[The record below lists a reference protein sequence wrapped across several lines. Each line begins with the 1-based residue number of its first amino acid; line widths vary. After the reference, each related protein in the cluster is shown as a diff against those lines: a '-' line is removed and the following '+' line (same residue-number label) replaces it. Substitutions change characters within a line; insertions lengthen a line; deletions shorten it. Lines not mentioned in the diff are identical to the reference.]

1 MSPPAA
7 IGSPHRVVVVGG
19 GFGGIRAV
27 QRLRHPGLDVTLIDR
42 RNFHLFQPLTYQIA
56 TGALPA
62 GQVAYPLRA
71 LFKSAGNVRVLLA
84 QASAVDLAA
93 RRVALGNAPGTE
105 APASVPYDTL
115 IVAAGSSYSYFGHE
129 QWREYAAE
137 VKTLESAI
145 AVRSR
150 ILRAFEQAEMTDDE
164 AVRERQMTFVIVGG
178 GPTGVEMAG
187 QIAELAR
194 DTLRRD
200 FRAIDPR
207 STKVL
212 LVEAG
217 DRLLATFPRS
227 LSAKATRSLTR
238 LGVSPMLNQAVVD
251 VDAHGVTVSA
261 PDGSAQKIPA
271 ATVIWAAGV
280 NASGLAA
287 HLGQLAGAEVD
298 PAGRVTVE
306 SDLTLRGHPEVIV
319 LGDMVR
325 VRDRDGNV
333 RTLPGVA
340 PVAIQ
345 QGHYAARLIRDRL
358 KERST
363 PPFRYLDKGNLATIG
378 RGRAVADLHIVRLSG
393 LPAWL
398 VWLFVHLWYLIGFE
412 NRLLVMI
419 QWSFS
424 FFTHGRGA
432 RLIDEPF
439 PSAGGPVQSTNSPAT
454 RSSSATRPGI
464 EARSRS

>member
-1 MSPPAA
+1 MSPPAET
-7 IGSPHRVVVVGG
+7 GSPHRVVVVGG

-42 RNFHLFQPLTYQIA
+42 RNFHMFQPLTYQIA
-56 TGALPA
+56 TGALPE

-71 LFKSAGNVRVLLA
+71 LFKSASNVRVVLA
-84 QASAVDLAA
+84 QVSAVDLGA
-93 RRVALGNAPGTE
+93 RQVLLSDAPGTR

-129 QWREYAAE
+129 QWREFAAE

-150 ILRAFEQAEMTDDE
+150 ILRAFEQAEITDDE
-164 AVRERQMTFVIVGG
+164 ATRDRAMTFVVVGG

-207 STKVL
+207 RAKVL
-212 LVEAG
+212 LIEAG

-227 LSAKATRSLTR
+227 LSAKAARSLQR
-238 LGVSPMLNQAVVD
+238 LGVSPMLNHAVVD
-251 VDAHGVTVSA
+251 VDANGVAVSA
-261 PDGSAQKIPA
+261 AGGAAQKIA
-271 ATVIWAAGV
+271 ASTVIWAAGV
-280 NASGLAA
+280 MASGLAA
-287 HLGQLAGAEVD
+287 QLGELAGAEVD
-298 PAGRVTVE
+298 RAGRLTVE

-325 VRDRDGNV
+325 VRDPDGNV
-333 RTLPGVA
+333 QTLPGVA

-345 QGHYAARLIRDRL
+345 QGHYAARLIRERL
-358 KERST
+358 ENRST

-378 RGRAVADLHIVRLSG
+378 RGRAVADLHVVRLSG

-432 RLIDEPF
+432 RLIGEPF
-439 PSAGGPVQSTNSPAT
+439 PPPAGPLPTATERAPTATGPLPP
-454 RSSSATRPGI
+454 PG
-464 EARSRS
+464 EPDT